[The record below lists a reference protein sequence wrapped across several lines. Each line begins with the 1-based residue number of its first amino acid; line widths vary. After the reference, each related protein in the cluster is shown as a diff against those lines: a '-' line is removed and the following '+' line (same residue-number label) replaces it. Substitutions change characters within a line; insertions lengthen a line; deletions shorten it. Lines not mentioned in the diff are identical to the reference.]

1 MRLRQGELLPALESH
16 LAKYRSLMP
25 SIALIFYAV
34 ETLSKGQSLTSVSQE
49 AATQAVAWCAYLE
62 SHAHRLYSSAKDPG
76 MEAARALLDRIKKRD
91 IQDGFVLRDIY
102 RKQWSQLNSSELVHQ
117 GAKILIDFGWLKE
130 DSIEQNGK
138 NMRFHPSL
146 KRKP

>member
-1 MRLRQGELLPALESH
+1 
-16 LAKYRSLMP
+16 
-25 SIALIFYAV
+25 
-34 ETLSKGQSLTSVSQE
+34 
-49 AATQAVAWCAYLE
+49 
-62 SHAHRLYSSAKDPG
+62 
-76 MEAARALLDRIKKRD
+76 MEAARALLDRIKKGD

-138 NMRFHPSL
+138 NMRIHPSL
-146 KRKP
+146 KGKP